1 MRTSSLLL
9 ALGAGLALAACNSVT
24 APSGPPIAGSTAGPG
39 APPLQQQTR
48 DIAGSNSGQASPGTA
63 EITGV
68 RGQGRPAIEYT
79 GTPSGTLGSSTPQ
92 TPPEMRQRS
101 RP

>member
-1 MRTSSLLL
+1 MQITPLLL
-9 ALGAGLALAACNSVT
+9 ALGTGLALAACGPLSSSNDPPV
-24 APSGPPIAGSTAGPG
+24 SGTSAGPG

-48 DIAGSNSGQASPGTA
+48 DIAGGNSAGASAGTPS
-63 EITGV
+63 ITGV
-68 RGQGRPAIEYT
+68 RGDGRPNIEY
-79 GTPSGTLGSSTPQ
+79 SGPASGSVGSSTPQ